1 MTKFVVMWRLC
12 NTCKNFINHVW
23 RFGGGDP
30 IFYFDVLHNEVNN
43 ESKRM
48 KITKSLCEVVGIGNF
63 DL

>member
-1 MTKFVVMWRLC
+1 M
-12 NTCKNFINHVW
+12 
-23 RFGGGDP
+23 FGGLVEGDP